1 MVTVIVPVFNEE
13 RTVDA
18 VLRRV
23 QACGLPNPEILVV
36 DDGSTD
42 GTMAAL
48 AAWRNVPN
56 VLVLR
61 HAVNRGKGAAIATA
75 LRLAHG
81 DITTIQDGDLEYD
94 PNDLPRLAEAIQRD
108 GCSVVYGSRFLR
120 PAAPLPWTKFRLAV
134 ALLNL
139 LIRLLYGRRLT
150 DEATCYKAFRT
161 DLLRG
166 LDVQARRFEFCPEV
180 TAKLCR
186 LGVPIREIP
195 ISYHPRGHAQ
205 GKKIGWRDAWP
216 TFWTLL
222 KWRFLPIRRPSA
234 ARGLAPVFSF
244 SPMPA
249 AAATPACRPPAITP

>member
-42 GTMAAL
+42 GTQAAL
-48 AAWRNVPN
+48 AAWRNVPGV
-56 VLVLR
+56 VLLR

-75 LRLAHG
+75 LNLAHG
-81 DITTIQDGDLEYD
+81 DVTIIQDGDLEYD
-94 PNDLPRLAEAIQRD
+94 PDDLPRLAEAIQRD
-108 GCSVVYGSRFLR
+108 GCPVVYGSRYLD
-120 PAAPLPWTKFRLAV
+120 PAPPMRWTKFRVAV

-161 DLLRG
+161 GLLRQ

-195 ISYHPRGHAQ
+195 IAYHPRGHAE
-205 GKKIGWRDAWP
+205 GKKIGWRDVWP
-216 TFWTLL
+216 TLWTLL
-222 KWRFLPIRRPSA
+222 KWRFLPVRRPSS
-234 ARGLAPVFSF
+234 ARPQAPIFRF
-244 SPMPA
+244 GPTPK
-249 AAATPACRPPAITP
+249 AAATPACPRPATTP